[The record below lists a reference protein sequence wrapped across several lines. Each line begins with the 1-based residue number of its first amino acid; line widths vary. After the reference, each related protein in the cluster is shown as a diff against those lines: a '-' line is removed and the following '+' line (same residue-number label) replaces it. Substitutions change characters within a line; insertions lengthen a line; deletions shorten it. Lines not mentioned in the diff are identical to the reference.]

1 MFQFCMFGGH
11 EGPLANEPRKIY
23 VTLFGGSELRVGTL
37 ASQIAAARN
46 GGFDRRYFFFT
57 MFGGASLKLPT
68 LADEYNDL
76 LDALRTGVLNL
87 DEWDRIAGHIAAY
100 NRIYIG
106 SFTLFGGFDGAE
118 LPGEDEEIDRLA
130 LCFQLG
136 QINDAARKVLMSGIG
151 QSGPQRAAV
160 VRQAVS
166 AGLMG
171 SRA

>member
-11 EGPLANEPRKIY
+11 DGSLADEPRKIY
-23 VTLFGGSELRVGTL
+23 ITLFGGSELRVGTL

-46 GGFDRRYFFFT
+46 GGYERRYFFFT
-57 MFGGASLKLPT
+57 MCGGTSLKLPT
-68 LADEYNDL
+68 LSEEFNDL
-76 LDALRTGVLNL
+76 MDALRIGVLNL
-87 DEWDRIAGHIAAY
+87 DEWDRIAGQIAAH

-118 LPGEDEEIDRLA
+118 LPNEDVELDRLA
-130 LCFQLG
+130 LSFQLG

-151 QSGPQRAAV
+151 QSGPQRAAT
-160 VRQAVS
+160 VRQAVA